1 MTVRDFYLNL
11 WDACEYFEA
20 DVSTKDMHDFLV
32 LNFDEDSS
40 LSEWTWSDFT
50 YFAKEAAVEGF
61 WRAVRNADLH
71 YPGEDEEDD
80 E

>member
-1 MTVRDFYLNL
+1 MTEREFYLNL
-11 WDACEYFEA
+11 WDACEYFEV
-20 DVSTKDMHDFLV
+20 DVSTKDMHDLLE
-32 LNFDEDSS
+32 LNKYEYSS
-40 LSEWTWSDFT
+40 LSEWTWIDFT

-71 YPGEDEEDD
+71 YPGEDEED